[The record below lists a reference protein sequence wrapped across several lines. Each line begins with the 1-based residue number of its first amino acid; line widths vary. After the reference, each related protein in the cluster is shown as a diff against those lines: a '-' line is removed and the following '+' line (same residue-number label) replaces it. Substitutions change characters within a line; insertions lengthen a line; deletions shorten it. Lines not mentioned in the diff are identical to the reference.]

1 MEAFDFAVDA
11 QRFAEERSD
20 MNIAHVASEMFPYI
34 KTGGLADVVGALARK
49 LAQRGHQVSV
59 FLPGYR
65 EVLEHEQIAKK
76 LRRTQR
82 LRLELGDGFMTGD
95 VCEFEA
101 EPGLRVFLICREE
114 FFDRKLPYGNGERD
128 YEDNHHRYIFFC
140 KGVIEA
146 MRRNDLNADVLHSH
160 DWQSGLMPILTR
172 VEEERQAMTLAMRT
186 VHTIHN
192 IAFQGLFPM
201 RSFYRT
207 NLPDELMGVDGLE
220 YYGQASMMKAGLQF
234 ADRITTVS
242 PNYAKEIQTPE
253 FGCGLDGMV
262 SQRVDDLSGM
272 INGIDTD
279 TWNPASDPL
288 IPGRYQAGD
297 MGGKKL
303 CRAELLKEHGFDS
316 QFKGPVYG
324 MVCRVTEQKGIPL
337 ILANEELLGDLKMKL
352 VIVGFGDAKLET
364 GLRELAAR
372 WPDKVAYRPVLSER
386 LSHSI
391 EAGSDFFL
399 MPSLF
404 EPCGLNQM
412 YSQVYGTIPIATAVG
427 GLIDTIIDIDDDPEN
442 GAGILVKPSAQGVAS
457 GLQRA
462 QDLYGDRKAYVR
474 AQQNGMRRDFSWDEA
489 VTTYETFYEEI
500 V

>member
-1 MEAFDFAVDA
+1 
-11 QRFAEERSD
+11 
-20 MNIAHVASEMFPYI
+20 MNIVHVASEMFPYI

-65 EVLEHEQIAKK
+65 EVVEHEEIASH
-76 LRRTQR
+76 LRRVQR
-82 LRLELGDGFMTGD
+82 LRIEMGNSFMTGD
-95 VCEFEA
+95 VREFEA

-128 YEDNHHRYIFFC
+128 YEDNYLRFIFFC
-140 KGVIEA
+140 KGVIEV

-160 DWQSGLMPILTR
+160 DWPAGLMPILTR
-172 VEEERQAMTLAMRT
+172 VEEERQAMTLAIRT

-201 RSFYRT
+201 RAFYRT

-242 PNYAKEIQTPE
+242 PNYAREIQTPE

-262 SQRVDDLSGM
+262 SQRADDLSGM
-272 INGIDTD
+272 INGIDTA
-279 TWNPASDPL
+279 TWNPMTDPL
-288 IPGRYQAGD
+288 IPGHFHAD
-297 MGGKKL
+297 DLGGKKL
-303 CRAELLKEHGFDS
+303 CRAELLKEHGFDP
-316 QFKGPVYG
+316 QFKGPIYG

-337 ILANEELLGDLKMKL
+337 LLANEELIGDLKLKL
-352 VIVGFGDAKLET
+352 IIVGFGDPKLEAQ
-364 GLRELAAR
+364 LRELAAR
-372 WPDKVAYRPVLSER
+372 WPQKVSYRPALSER
-386 LSHSI
+386 MSHRI

-412 YSQVYGTIPIATAVG
+412 YSQAYGTIPVAAAVG
-427 GLIDTIIDIDDDPEN
+427 GLIDTIVDIEADPEN
-442 GAGILVKPSAQGVAS
+442 GAGILVEPTAK
-457 GLQRA
+457 GLAAGFARA
-462 QDLYGDRKAYVR
+462 QTLHADRKAYAK
-474 AQQNGMRRDFSWDEA
+474 AQQNGMRRDFGWDHA
-489 VTTYETFYEEI
+489 VTTYEQFYADI